1 LTDKLTGPRLV
12 EKTFV
17 YMGGLVKDC
26 RAAVT
31 SKFMRENRGLPFDSV
46 EAVLKREI
54 ESWFATRDKNMQMSL
69 SKSEIGRPGEV
80 LITYSGATKDA
91 HFKVYV
97 NGLFTLVDSP
107 GKTSPSSYM
116 KSLSLSVDKRDFTR

>member
-12 EKTFV
+12 EKAFV

-31 SKFMRENRGLPFDSV
+31 SRMMSEHRGLPFDSV
-46 EAVLKREI
+46 EAVLKQEI
-54 ESWFATRDKNMQMSL
+54 ESWFGARDKNMRLSL
-69 SKSEIGRPGEV
+69 TKSVIGRPGEV

-97 NGLFTLVDSP
+97 GGLFTLVESP
-107 GKTSPSSYM
+107 GKTSPSSYL